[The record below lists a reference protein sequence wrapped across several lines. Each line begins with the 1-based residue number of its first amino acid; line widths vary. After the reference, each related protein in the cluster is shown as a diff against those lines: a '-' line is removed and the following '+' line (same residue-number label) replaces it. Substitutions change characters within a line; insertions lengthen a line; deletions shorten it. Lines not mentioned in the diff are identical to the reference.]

1 MLCALAVPPRG
12 SGNLPAPV
20 ELRTRMLSAHSVRL
34 HWVDPSLD
42 HTQRIGDERYYNV
55 YYHAVPHGK
64 NLSVIVKALHVT
76 LHDLEPGRRYR
87 FKVRTVKGVNTSP
100 FSDTITDRTMPGIL
114 ALYIVIIK
122 IIIIIYLFTKLI
134 RVKIKYKLWCESTTN
149 PAPVL

>member
-1 MLCALAVPPRG
+1 VCVLCVIAVRQTG

-20 ELRTRMLSAHSVRL
+20 ELRTRVISAHSVRL

-42 HTQRIGDERYYNV
+42 RTQRITDERYYNV

-76 LHDLEPGRRYR
+76 LHDLDAGRRYR

-100 FSDTITDRTMPGIL
+100 FSDIVTDRTSQDNRQCYL
-114 ALYIVIIK
+114 LT
-122 IIIIIYLFTKLI
+122 YLFI
-134 RVKIKYKLWCESTTN
+134 M
-149 PAPVL
+149 